1 MKRLAGLRVRLGI
14 AHGGGACTTTGACAS
29 AHAVCQQQKMSH
41 VVFAAAFRRGGRPAS
56 LTHFEGF
63 RRLCGATPDGKGDA
77 EQVKDFRE
85 RIKSAEDEAKEA
97 NGAPVESKAADEQA
111 VEEPAPPPSPPQE
124 EQTLAERYM

>member
-1 MKRLAGLRVRLGI
+1 
-14 AHGGGACTTTGACAS
+14 
-29 AHAVCQQQKMSH
+29 MSH
-41 VVFAAAFRRGGRPAS
+41 VVFAASFRRGGRPAS